1 MKWEII
7 ISAKEERR
15 MQQQQQ
21 VLEREERMCVVDKFI
36 SIQTPPLDELESTWF
51 AY

>member
-21 VLEREERMCVVDKFI
+21 VLEREERMCVVDKI

-51 AY
+51 AF